1 MKTLMKSKGKA
12 PVTKP
17 PVAPNREINDEPPS
31 DEEDDAYMRKPYQN
45 VETENGRERGDYD

>member
-1 MKTLMKSKGKA
+1 MKSKGKA

-17 PVAPNREINDEPPS
+17 PVAPNRELNDEPPS

-45 VETENGRERGDYD
+45 IETENGRERGDYD